1 MTLSQLLSG
10 IIALLGLVVAFM
22 RFDSQ
27 MLLKF
32 CLFTVIELVL
42 IWFPEEVND
51 YTIGL
56 WIDGY
61 KIENPTP
68 PVMIAG
74 FGWILLLLLNGALF
88 GIL

>member
-27 MLLKF
+27 MLLKY
-32 CLFTVIELVL
+32 CVFTVIELVL

-51 YTIGL
+51 YTLGI
-56 WIDGY
+56 WSNGY

-74 FGWILLLLLNGALF
+74 VGWILLLLLNGALF
-88 GIL
+88 GVL